1 MFSILNLL
9 ARTLAQGR
17 LGTWW
22 GGRDRGEKCLISV
35 CSEYYSPGVQ
45 STTHCYIVGNSV

>member
-45 STTHCYIVGNSV
+45 GTTHCYIVGNSV